1 MNLLYSNQLNS
12 TRLDSHDMFPFLLS
26 FFFYVFVYSEETT
39 LQLMDD
45 LEELLKTNPPADTKR
60 LIDTVIG
67 LGDLDMD
74 YACIE
79 SLEYRDTSTRTIS
92 RVLGRGAFK
101 MVLKDDVKA
110 LAVFLK
116 KDDEDDSPRN
126 ELLNLQEILT
136 SVLLSSHRG
145 SMPNFLHVDAI
156 FRTKTCRRFFSEDT
170 IAFRMELCNAELDD
184 ELVSDETPGPRLSLR
199 QFDGYFF
206 QLCCALAYMHSV
218 LDIYH
223 LDIKPS
229 NILLT
234 SLGDATVKNAT
245 FRYTFG
251 AKQFSITLPQQ
262 IALLKIADLG
272 SSMPGVSSYFHTT
285 SGTLSYRPPEYFL
298 QGLTGPAGS
307 CTDVFAVGLMM
318 LEAYLGMG
326 HDEFIE
332 QLVEQKLC
340 FSDEIEDFLFEHVDS
355 PRLCQL
361 VYGYFVL
368 FSTRDDIELYRQVKT
383 EGATGWPIGAGDV
396 TLALTSMLD
405 EDDMFQCD
413 WRLYSI
419 QCGSDKDLVE
429 LRAKICQGE
438 ASDNHTRLNAFLSML
453 RLDPSKRATAATLV
467 TSPLFA
473 HLEVKGGGRSND
485 AGNVV
490 CCLSEDLF

>member
-1 MNLLYSNQLNS
+1 
-12 TRLDSHDMFPFLLS
+12 
-26 FFFYVFVYSEETT
+26 
-39 LQLMDD
+39 LQLMDE
-45 LEELLKTNPPADTKR
+45 LETLLKTNPPADTKR
-60 LIDTVIG
+60 LIDTVID
-67 LGDLDMD
+67 LGKLEMD
-74 YACIE
+74 HAGIE

-101 MVLKDDVKA
+101 MVLQDCKKDEVKA

-156 FRTKTCRRFFSEDT
+156 FRTRTCRRFFPEDT
-170 IAFRMELCNAELDD
+170 IAFRMEMCNADLNDA
-184 ELVSDETPGPRLSLR
+184 LVSDETPGPRLSLR
-199 QFDGYFF
+199 QFDGYCF

-234 SLGDATVKNAT
+234 SLGDATAKNAT

-332 QLVEQKLC
+332 RRFCL
-340 FSDEIEDFLFEHVDS
+340 SDEVEDFLFEHVDS
-355 PRLCQL
+355 HRLCQL

-368 FSTRDDIELYRQVKT
+368 FSTREDIELYHQVKT
-383 EGATGWPIGAGDV
+383 EGATGWPIGAGDA
-396 TLALTSMLD
+396 TLALISMLD
-405 EDDMFQCD
+405 EDDMFKCD

-438 ASDNHTRLNAFLSML
+438 ASDSHPRLNAFLSVL
-453 RLDPSKRATAATLV
+453 RLDPSKRATAAKLV

-473 HLEVKGGGRSND
+473 HLEVKGGGRSDD
-485 AGNVV
+485 AGNMV
-490 CCLSEDLF
+490 CCLSEDLFE